1 MPRIGTLM
9 MRSRLCPMMDSSAM
23 MSAMLSRIDSRIFER

>member
-9 MRSRLCPMMDSSAM
+9 IFSRSFPMMDSSAM
-23 MSAMLSRIDSRIFER
+23 MSAMFSRIDSRTFSR